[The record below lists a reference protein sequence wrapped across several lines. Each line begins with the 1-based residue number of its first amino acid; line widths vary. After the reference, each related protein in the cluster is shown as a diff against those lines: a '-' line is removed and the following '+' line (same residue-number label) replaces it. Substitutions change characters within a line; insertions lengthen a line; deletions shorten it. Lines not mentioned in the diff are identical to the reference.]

1 MKKQKLQHWILAGDL
16 TWVLIAMPIAYLLR
30 YGPTW
35 YGPVGGSFVT
45 FVPAL
50 LGALVLWTVM
60 FSAMKL
66 DGFRR
71 GWDFSAIV
79 SQLFLGVCLLVALL
93 LAGSY
98 LALSFVSR
106 LTLGYFS
113 LLLFVGFVAI
123 RWMANAILGS
133 DYLTGAVR
141 RVVIV
146 GNGPI
151 AREMAMKIERHPE
164 MLCRVVGFLC
174 SVDASI
180 DSRLP
185 GSLDETVPV
194 QTLGVVDLFKRWR
207 VHEVIITLSK
217 PGLPEVMNLAARCR
231 TEGIGVGVV
240 PHPYELYLSKPQ
252 LLDIGGL
259 PVLHLRE
266 ANANFSNA
274 SWKRGVDIIF
284 GFTLLLISL
293 PVIAVGALLLLRKK
307 GGPFLRE
314 LRCGQSGKLF
324 WMCRLNSDR
333 DCETLPRYEVILQQ
347 LSITELPQLWN
358 VLRGEMSL
366 VGPRPEPPERVK
378 HYSDWQRQRLK
389 VKPGMTGLAQVHG
402 LRQQHLSE
410 EKARFDLQ
418 YMLHPSLFLDVSL
431 LLQTMWTLAGRLLR
445 MGGGRNAKVGQEE
458 SKSNIFLEGSLP
470 SAHSTQSSA
479 D

>member
-16 TWVLIAMPIAYLLR
+16 TWVLMAMAMAYLFR
-30 YGPTW
+30 YGPRW
-35 YGPVGGSFVT
+35 YGPGGASVLT
-45 FVPAL
+45 FVAAL
-50 LGALVLWTVM
+50 LGALALWAVM

-71 GWDFSAIV
+71 GWDFSAVV
-79 SQLFLGVCLLVALL
+79 SQLFLGVCFLETLL

-98 LALSFVSR
+98 LARSFASR
-106 LTLGYFS
+106 LTLAYFGV
-113 LLLFVGFVAI
+113 LLFVGFVAI
-123 RWMANAILGS
+123 RRVAHAILGS
-133 DYLTGAVR
+133 DYLMAAVR

-146 GNGPI
+146 GSGPV
-151 AREMAMKIERHPE
+151 AREMATKIERHPE
-164 MLCRVVGFLC
+164 MLCRVIGFLC
-174 SVDASI
+174 SVDASV
-180 DSRLP
+180 DSRMP
-185 GSLDETVPV
+185 GVSDETVPV
-194 QTLGVVDLFKRWR
+194 QTLGVVDLLREWR
-207 VHEVIITLSK
+207 VHEVIITLAK

-231 TEGIGVGVV
+231 REGIGVSVV

-259 PVLHLRE
+259 PVLHMRE
-266 ANANFSNA
+266 ANGNFSNA
-274 SWKRGVDIIF
+274 FWKRGVDIIL
-284 GFTLLLISL
+284 GFVLLLFSM
-293 PVIAVGALLLLRKK
+293 PMIAVGAGLLLRKK

-314 LRCGQSGKLF
+314 LRCGQFGELF

-333 DCETLPRYEVILQQ
+333 DCEILPRSEVILQQ
-347 LSITELPQLWN
+347 LSVTELPQLWN

-366 VGPRPEPPERVK
+366 VGPRPESPERVK
-378 HYSDWQRQRLK
+378 HYSDWQRQRLN

-431 LLQTMWTLAGRLLR
+431 LLQTMWTLAGRVFRL
-445 MGGGRNAKVGQEE
+445 GGHNVEVAQDE
-458 SKSNIFLEGSLP
+458 SKADIFIEGTLP

>member
-1 MKKQKLQHWILAGDL
+1 M
-16 TWVLIAMPIAYLLR
+16 LIAIATAYILR
-30 YGPTW
+30 NGPRW
-35 YGPVGGSFVT
+35 YGLGGSSLAT
-45 FVPAL
+45 LVPAL
-50 LGALVLWTVM
+50 LAALGLWTVM
-60 FSAMKL
+60 FSVMKL

-71 GWDFSAIV
+71 GWEFSAVI
-79 SQLFLGVCLLVALL
+79 SQLFLGVCFLVTFL

-98 LALSFVSR
+98 LARSFVYR
-106 LTLGYFS
+106 QALAYFGV
-113 LLLFVGFVAI
+113 LLFAGFVAI
-123 RWMANAILGS
+123 RWVAHEILGS
-133 DYLTGAVR
+133 EYVLGAVR

-146 GNGPI
+146 GNGPV
-151 AREMAMKIERHPE
+151 AREMATKIERHPE

-174 SVDASI
+174 SEDTSVDGRI
-180 DSRLP
+180 P
-185 GSLDETVPV
+185 GVADETVAV
-194 QTLGVVDLFKRWR
+194 HTLGVIDVLREWR
-207 VHEVIITLSK
+207 VHEVIITLAK
-217 PGLPEVMNLAARCR
+217 PGLPEVMNLAERCR
-231 TEGIGVGVV
+231 REGIGVSVV

-259 PVLHLRE
+259 PVLHLHE
-266 ANANFSNA
+266 GNVNYSNVF
-274 SWKRGVDIIF
+274 WKRGMDIIF
-284 GFTLLLISL
+284 SFILFVFSL
-293 PVIAVGALLLLRKK
+293 PVIAIGATLLLGKK

-333 DCETLPRYEVILQQ
+333 DCENLPRPEVILQQ

-366 VGPRPEPPERVK
+366 VGPRPESPERVK

-402 LRQQHLSE
+402 LRQQNLSE
-410 EKARFDLQ
+410 EKTRFDLQ

-431 LLQTMWTLAGRLLR
+431 LLQTMWTLAGRLFRL
-445 MGGGRNAKVGQEE
+445 GGRNVEFVQDENEA
-458 SKSNIFLEGSLP
+458 NILLKGALP

>member
-1 MKKQKLQHWILAGDL
+1 M
-16 TWVLIAMPIAYLLR
+16 LIAMASAYILR
-30 YGPTW
+30 NGPMW
-35 YGPVGGSFVT
+35 HGLGGSSLSI

-50 LGALVLWTVM
+50 LGALGLWTVM

-71 GWDFSAIV
+71 GWEFSAVI
-79 SQLFLGVCLLVALL
+79 SQVFLGVCFLVTFL

-98 LALSFVSR
+98 LARSFVSR
-106 LTLGYFS
+106 LVFAYFGV
-113 LLLFVGFVAI
+113 LLFAGFVAI
-123 RWMANAILGS
+123 RWAAHEILGS
-133 DYLTGAVR
+133 EYVLGTVR

-146 GNGPI
+146 GNGPV
-151 AREMAMKIERHPE
+151 AREMATKIERHPE

-174 SVDASI
+174 SEDTSI
-180 DSRLP
+180 DSRGP
-185 GSLDETVPV
+185 GGAQQTVAV
-194 QTLGVVDLFKRWR
+194 QTLGVIDLLREWQ
-207 VHEVIITLSK
+207 VHEIIITLAK
-217 PGLPEVMNLAARCR
+217 PGLPEVMNLADRCR
-231 TEGIGVGVV
+231 REGIGVSVV

-259 PVLHLRE
+259 PVLHLHE
-266 ANANFSNA
+266 ANGNFSNMF
-274 SWKRGVDIIF
+274 WKRGVDAILGLALF
-284 GFTLLLISL
+284 LFSL
-293 PVIAVGALLLLRKK
+293 PVIAFGAILLLGKK

-333 DCETLPRYEVILQQ
+333 DSEILPRSEVLLQQ

-358 VLRGEMSL
+358 VLRGEMTL
-366 VGPRPEPPERVK
+366 VGPRPESPERVK

-410 EKARFDLQ
+410 EKTRFDLQ

-431 LLQTMWTLAGRLLR
+431 LLQTMWTLAGRLFRL
-445 MGGGRNAKVGQEE
+445 GRRKAGSVQDE
-458 SKSNIFLEGSLP
+458 SKANIFLEGALP